1 MTEQIDLPE
10 ELNISLGSESRDF
23 TVRGRRAKPIGSSL
37 FQIIFGIVWLG
48 FISIF
53 LSFFFDSFAQ
63 GGFNQVISEI
73 NDSNEGNSQQSG
85 IFVVIFF
92 SVFVSVGLFMLLGG
106 VLSLFKR
113 GGYFVGTPTRL
124 VRFKKGKMMSSDW
137 EQFNG
142 NIEVRGN
149 NNRGTITL
157 EMRTGRMTSGKGGSR
172 YVPDFVYI
180 SGVPGVYEIEQIC
193 RKRIK
198 ENDPTPLSGS

>member
-1 MTEQIDLPE
+1 MTEQITLPE

-23 TVRGRRAKPIGSSL
+23 AVKGRRAKPVGSSL
-37 FQIIFGIVWLG
+37 FQIIFGLFWLG

-53 LSFFFDSFAQ
+53 LSFFFDSFSQ
-63 GGFNQVISEI
+63 GGIKQIISDI
-73 NDSNEGNSQQSG
+73 NNANEGNSQQSG

-92 SVFVSVGLFMLLGG
+92 SVFVLIGLYMLLGG
-106 VLSLFKR
+106 VISMLKR

-124 VRFKKGKMMSSDW
+124 VRFNRGKMMSADW

-142 NIEVRGN
+142 NIRVQGN

-157 EMRTGRMTSGKGGSR
+157 EMRTGHMTSGKGGSR

-198 ENDPTPLSGS
+198 ENDPTPAK